1 VDVLFND
8 DRGAIKSAVELLLA
22 GGFVL
27 SAKHEFQLLKALQV
41 GPSEFVFN
49 IGLMHPA
56 EASTRPQM
64 FQDIM
69 DLGNPAEKC
78 SSVALWFT
86 KSTVA
91 SSNSACSKNGCSKQR
106 FGTAAEL
113 RAYIANM
120 RIRFVLPVVILF
132 VLFAGD
138 MGRASDLALVGAKI
152 YSSPTEPPIDNGSI
166 IVHGGRILAVGPSAT
181 IKIPRAAKV
190 IDCRGLVVTAGFWNS
205 HVHIMMP
212 GLLHAA
218 KLSPEQ
224 IASQLEEMLTRW
236 GFTTV
241 FDIGSV
247 LDNTTLIR
255 RRIESG
261 EVKGPRILTVGE
273 PFWAKGGTPIY
284 VRGFL
289 EANHISIPEV
299 ESSAQA
305 AERVRQQLLDG
316 ADGIKIFTGSVE
328 RDGILIMPL
337 QLAKN
342 IVAEAHRAG
351 DPVFAHPSNPQGL
364 QVALQSGV
372 DILAHTTASGGPW
385 SASLVESMKAAHMAL
400 IPTLTLWHVESK
412 SESPEEFEK
421 GMNTVVLP
429 ELRAYS
435 EAGGQILFGTD
446 VGYIEQFDTSEE
458 FVWMS
463 RAGMSFQQ
471 ILASLTTDPA
481 QRFGSSTHS
490 GRIAKGM
497 DADLVLLGED
507 PARDVTAF
515 SRVRYTIRG
524 GKVIYSQQ

>member
-1 VDVLFND
+1 MRSRSFC
-8 DRGAIKSAVELLLA
+8 RLLL
-22 GGFVL
+22 L
-27 SAKHEFQLLKALQV
+27 C
-41 GPSEFVFN
+41 
-49 IGLMHPA
+49 GL
-56 EASTRPQM
+56 
-64 FQDIM
+64 F
-69 DLGNPAEKC
+69 
-78 SSVALWFT
+78 
-86 KSTVA
+86 
-91 SSNSACSKNGCSKQR
+91 ACSL
-106 FGTAAEL
+106 A
-113 RAYIANM
+113 
-120 RIRFVLPVVILF
+120 
-132 VLFAGD
+132 
-138 MGRASDLALVGAKI
+138 RASDLALVGAKI
-152 YSSPTEPPIDNGSI
+152 YPSPTERPIENGAI
-166 IVHGGRILAVGPSAT
+166 LIHDGHILAVGPSPT

-190 IDCRGLVVTAGFWNS
+190 IDCKGLFVTAGFWNS
-205 HVHIMMP
+205 HVHIMSP
-212 GLLHAA
+212 GLLHAE
-218 KLSPEQ
+218 KLSSEQ

-261 EVKGPRILTVGE
+261 EMKGPRILTVGE

-289 EANHISIPEV
+289 EANQISIPEV

-305 AERVRQQLLDG
+305 TQRVRQHIHDG

-337 QLAKN
+337 ELATA
-342 IVAEAHRAG
+342 IVAESHRAG
-351 DPVFAHPSNPQGL
+351 KPVFAHPSNPQGVE
-364 QVALQSGV
+364 VAVQSGV
-372 DILAHTTASGGPW
+372 DILAHTTPSGGAW
-385 SASLVESMKAAHMAL
+385 SSSLVESMKAARTAL

-412 SESPEEFEK
+412 GESPEGFEK

-471 ILASLTTDPA
+471 IIASLTTNPA
-481 QRFGSSTHS
+481 QRFGYSTHS

-497 DADLVLLGED
+497 DADLVVLRAD
-507 PARDVTAF
+507 PAQNATAF
-515 SRVRYTIRG
+515 SRVRYTIRSG
-524 GKVIYSQQ
+524 NVIYSEK